1 MMSIDE
7 SSNFSNTIR
16 KVRPKLF
23 IMFLEKV
30 YFIRFR
36 ISLVFNPKIG
46 RDFESTTI
54 NETSKWSF
62 LCFRVSEHFPGM
74 GILELL
80 YVDNFMSFG
89 QRSCSESSIFKIG
102 KGIIIH

>member
-1 MMSIDE
+1 M
-7 SSNFSNTIR
+7 
-16 KVRPKLF
+16 
-23 IMFLEKV
+23 
-30 YFIRFR
+30 
-36 ISLVFNPKIG
+36 
-46 RDFESTTI
+46 DFESTTI

-102 KGIIIH
+102 KGIIIHWALVSIMYETEPPF

>member
-46 RDFESTTI
+46 MDFESTTI

-62 LCFRVSEHFPGM
+62 LCFRVSEHFQVWG
-74 GILELL
+74 
-80 YVDNFMSFG
+80 F
-89 QRSCSESSIFKIG
+89 
-102 KGIIIH
+102 

>member
-7 SSNFSNTIR
+7 SSDFSNTIR

-36 ISLVFNPKIG
+36 ISLVFNPKICM
-46 RDFESTTI
+46 DFESSTI
-54 NETSKWSF
+54 TETSKWSL
-62 LCFRVSEHFPGM
+62 LCFRVSEHFPSM
-74 GILELL
+74 EILGLL

-89 QRSCSESSIFKIG
+89 QRSCSGSSIFKIA